1 MRIISG
7 TLKSRSLK
15 YLRNSSTRPLK
26 DNVRE
31 SIFNVL
37 EHSNL
42 IQANIKKSKILDLY
56 SGIGSFG
63 IESISR
69 GAAEVTFIEKDEKAS
84 DILKENLIK
93 LGIINKS
100 KIYIKNIEDVLIN
113 NFKGKFHIFFLDP
126 PFADFNFL
134 RNLEIIKKKKF
145 FNKEHIVIIHREEKC
160 EDQFVDILEVIEIKQ
175 YGRSKIIFG
184 VFN

>member
-7 TLKSRSLK
+7 NLKSRSLK

-84 DILKENLIK
+84 DILKENL
-93 LGIINKS
+93 
-100 KIYIKNIEDVLIN
+100 
-113 NFKGKFHIFFLDP
+113 H
-126 PFADFNFL
+126 
-134 RNLEIIKKKKF
+134 
-145 FNKEHIVIIHREEKC
+145 
-160 EDQFVDILEVIEIKQ
+160 
-175 YGRSKIIFG
+175 
-184 VFN
+184 

>member
-7 TLKSRSLK
+7 NLKSRSLK

-113 NFKGKFHIFFLDP
+113 KFKVKFHIFYLYY
-126 PFADFNFL
+126 PFVDFNFL
-134 RNLEIIKKKKF
+134 RHL
-145 FNKEHIVIIHREEKC
+145 
-160 EDQFVDILEVIEIKQ
+160 
-175 YGRSKIIFG
+175 
-184 VFN
+184 

>member
-7 TLKSRSLK
+7 NLKSRSLK

-63 IESISR
+63 IESISNKLTDSETISKYGEGCYRVNFFTTSPGQVR
-69 GAAEVTFIEKDEKAS
+69 GNPKNLDSYMFVTLSAYKKLKNTQKSFKIANSGFKRRIKAS
-84 DILKENLIK
+84 
-93 LGIINKS
+93 
-100 KIYIKNIEDVLIN
+100 
-113 NFKGKFHIFFLDP
+113 F
-126 PFADFNFL
+126 
-134 RNLEIIKKKKF
+134 
-145 FNKEHIVIIHREEKC
+145 
-160 EDQFVDILEVIEIKQ
+160 
-175 YGRSKIIFG
+175 
-184 VFN
+184 